1 MGSVPTIARPAS
13 RTALHQFDGMT
24 PTTPPA
30 SRSAKAEAARLQDRV
45 LGAGGGLVFSWM
57 IIVVG
62 VIDHTTDQ
70 TGPKVKRSERSE
82 RQALNL

>member
-1 MGSVPTIARPAS
+1 MGLVPTIARPAS
-13 RTALHQFDGMT
+13 CTALHQFAGMT

-30 SRSAKAEAARLQDRV
+30 SRSAKGRRDPPSGSRSRCR
-45 LGAGGGLVFSWM
+45 GGIVFSWM
-57 IIVVG
+57 IIVVDL
-62 VIDHTTDQ
+62 IDPATDQ